1 MYTGLLHTHSAL
13 RYFLL
18 LLLVAVI
25 IMAMLGVIQKKPYK
39 AIDDKFSLVLFIV
52 AHTQLLVGIILYIV
66 SYTGDHR
73 VQFNSETMSTPALRY
88 FAVEH
93 TVAMLIAIVLI
104 TLGRTGTKKLA
115 DDLAKH
121 RRLLIFNSIA
131 LLIILG
137 TIYGMG
143 RDYNTM

>member
-13 RYFLL
+13 RYLLL

-25 IMAMLGVIQKKPYK
+25 IMSMLGVIQKKPYK
-39 AIDDKFSLVLFIV
+39 AFDDKFSLVLFIV

-73 VQFNSETMSTPALRY
+73 VQFNSETMSTPSLRY

-93 TVAMLIAIVLI
+93 TVAMLIAILLI

-115 DDLAKH
+115 DDFAKH

-137 TIYGMG
+137 TIYGLG

>member
-13 RYFLL
+13 RYFMLILL
-18 LLLVAVI
+18 IAVI
-25 IMAMLGVIQKKPYK
+25 VMAMIGVIRKKPYTG
-39 AIDDKFSLVLFIV
+39 IDDKFSLILFIV
-52 AHTQLLVGIILYIV
+52 AHTQLLVGIILYV
-66 SYTGDHR
+66 ASYTGGHR

-93 TVAMLIAIVLI
+93 VVAMLIAIVLI
-104 TLGRTGTKKLA
+104 TLGRTGAKKLA

-131 LLIILG
+131 LIIILG
-137 TIYGMG
+137 TVYGMG
-143 RDYNTM
+143 REYNTM